1 MIYHVF
7 ANRSNIGDWLSAIGI
22 QRLLQP
28 HNVTELLCDGPF
40 IEATLQQLATAT
52 PQDLILIGGG
62 GLFMDYFVPFWEGLR
77 SIASRVPCCIW
88 GVGYCDLKLEQ
99 TRPPIDL
106 LEDIVAK
113 SQLCI
118 VRDQLTWSLLS
129 RCRLPSPVICPSI
142 CAVGLPNESGFGVL
156 HVDNYT
162 TAGADVYE
170 AMELQT
176 KDFAIATGR
185 PFRKTNNRIQPGS
198 QSALQQTLG
207 LYAASDMVVSSALH
221 GCIIAAA
228 MGRNVI
234 AVSGDRKIESFM
246 SAVGLADWVLGQTEV
261 SALPR
266 YLERLDE
273 QRADSSVLTA
283 QRHSNADVA
292 SRIRE
297 VQDSADTAFKARP
310 DTYQ

>member
-1 MIYHVF
+1 
-7 ANRSNIGDWLSAIGI
+7 
-22 QRLLQP
+22 
-28 HNVTELLCDGPF
+28 
-40 IEATLQQLATAT
+40 
-52 PQDLILIGGG
+52 
-62 GLFMDYFVPFWEGLR
+62 MDYFVPFWQGFR
-77 SIASRVPCCIW
+77 PIASRVPYCIW

-142 CAVGLPNESGFGVL
+142 CALGPSNESGFGVL

-170 AMELQT
+170 TMDRLA
-176 KDFAIATGR
+176 KDFASATGR

-198 QSALQQTLG
+198 QSALQQTLD
-207 LYAASDMVVSSALH
+207 LYAASDIVVSSALH

-228 MGRNVI
+228 MGRKVI
-234 AVSGDRKIESFM
+234 AVSGDRKIESLM
-246 SAVGLADWVLGQTEV
+246 SGVGLTDWVLDQPQV
-261 SALPR
+261 SAFPS
-266 YLERLDE
+266 YLSRLNQ
-273 QRADSSVLTA
+273 QRADTSVFDA
-283 QRHSNADVA
+283 QRRANADVA
-292 SRIRE
+292 SHIR
-297 VQDSADTAFKARP
+297 QLLIAAGDAA
-310 DTYQ
+310 